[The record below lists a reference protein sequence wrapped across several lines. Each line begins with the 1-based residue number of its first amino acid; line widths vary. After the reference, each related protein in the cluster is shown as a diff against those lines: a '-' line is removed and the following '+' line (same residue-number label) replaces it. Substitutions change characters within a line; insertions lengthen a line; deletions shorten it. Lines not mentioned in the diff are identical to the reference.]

1 MPVILKWFYM
11 VLLFHRWYIVLHLI
25 GCGRSSMKIL
35 FVVVL
40 SSYGNVIWCIVG
52 LLVSRFAL
60 HFLSW
65 VVVLKWWYL
74 FICWYMVYSTR
85 FTRYYIALYLHD
97 WYMVYGYVLRLTDNF
112 FLSYRGEPRRMYVR
126 KKKTVNWKTTIH
138 WCYFLLW

>member
-74 FICWYMVYSTR
+74 FRYWYMVYSTR
-85 FTRYYIALYLHD
+85 FTRSLYSVIPTRLIYGLWLCVALD
-97 WYMVYGYVLRLTDNF
+97 R
-112 FLSYRGEPRRMYVR
+112 
-126 KKKTVNWKTTIH
+126 
-138 WCYFLLW
+138 

>member
-11 VLLFHRWYIVLHLI
+11 VVLFHRWYIVLHLI
-25 GCGRSSMKIL
+25 GCGRSGMKIL

-74 FICWYMVYSTR
+74 FIC
-85 FTRYYIALYLHD
+85 
-97 WYMVYGYVLRLTDNF
+97 
-112 FLSYRGEPRRMYVR
+112 
-126 KKKTVNWKTTIH
+126 
-138 WCYFLLW
+138 